1 MEGSHLKLLL
11 QLETFMLD
19 SGPAYWQTS
28 VLPVSMDCSSEEKI
42 IKI

>member
-19 SGPAYWQTS
+19 WSPAYWY
-28 VLPVSMDCSSEEKI
+28 VVSYQ
-42 IKI
+42 